1 MKKKVRKAIYI
12 LLCFCVFT
20 PSGVASPDRRGE
32 EDIAGTG
39 GDQQAEKR
47 RFRGC

>member
-1 MKKKVRKAIYI
+1 MKEKVRGIYI

-20 PSGVASPDRRGE
+20 PLVLQAQT